1 MAGSEE
7 LDEPEVSSH
16 ALHGLLADLNT
27 PSTSRLPISQS
38 SSWAFPPLPSRSS
51 PSIYGAG
58 QPPVPVRRT
67 SSREQPRSTAE
78 LDLVAAQTSVAQPST
93 LFNTPSRSIFSSG
106 PPTSSLSQNT
116 AQASMSAPLTVTS
129 PHPLSVLTSPG
140 SNALRRSS
148 NQQLE
153 SQPSS
158 ARKARIARA
167 EKDVDDP
174 SISMEDSRLSDR
186 RGNNSTPTAL
196 SRLFAAP
203 AMGSLSGIPL
213 SRAPSGVQYMR
224 CLSRLPLQHVEILT
238 FSSNVRN
245 SPAPKPSL
253 FSRLD

>member
-1 MAGSEE
+1 MAGLEE
-7 LDEPEVSSH
+7 SDEPEVSSH

-27 PSTSRLPISQS
+27 PSTSRLPVSQS

-51 PSIYGAG
+51 PSVYGAG
-58 QPPVPVRRT
+58 QPTVPIRRT
-67 SSREQPRSTAE
+67 SSREQQPRATTSE
-78 LDLVAAQTSVAQPST
+78 LDLTAAQISVAQPST

-116 AQASMSAPLTVTS
+116 AQASMSAPLAVSS

-140 SNALRRSS
+140 SSVLRRSS
-148 NQQLE
+148 NQQSE
-153 SQPSS
+153 NQPSS
-158 ARKARIARA
+158 ARKVRIARA

-174 SISMEDSRLSDR
+174 SISTDDPRLSDR

-203 AMGSLSGIPL
+203 DTSSPSGIPL

-224 CLSRLPLQHVEILT
+224 CLS
-238 FSSNVRN
+238 
-245 SPAPKPSL
+245 
-253 FSRLD
+253 